1 MGFPFFKQYDAMDC
15 GPTCLQM
22 IAKHYGKKYPLE
34 FLREQ
39 CFLTREGV
47 SLLGISEAA
56 EKIGFR
62 TMAVKV
68 PLKKMVEQAPL
79 PTVLH
84 WNQQHF
90 VVLYKVKKDIFFIAD
105 PAHGLIKLSKAEFL
119 KSWSSDGQNGIALLI
134 EPTEEFVNS
143 SLDKEEKKKG
153 FSFLFPYLRPYKS
166 YIVQLILSMVIA
178 GGLSLIFP
186 FLTQSLVDFGI
197 QHQNIGFVKLILF
210 SQLALFI
217 GSTAIEMI
225 RAWLML
231 HMNNRIQ
238 ITLISDF
245 LWKLM
250 RLPMKF
256 FDTKLIGDI
265 KQRINDHN
273 RVQSFLTGTAL
284 STLFSSI
291 NMIVFMVVLGIY
303 SLQILGVFI
312 SFSVLGVIWIL
323 LFLKRRKKLDYLR
336 FQKMSDNE
344 DVLFELITG
353 MQEVKLNNAE
363 TKKRWGWERVQAQ
376 LFHVNIKSLALGQY
390 QQIGSVFFNQSK
402 NIFISYIAA
411 MEVIGGS
418 MTLGMMLS
426 VSYIIGQLNS
436 PIQQILGFVQD
447 AQDAKISLDRLSE
460 IHSRKNED
468 DGELSLLK
476 VEKGGNISFDNL
488 LDNAVFEEEESLIGS
503 SISHRGVKGIKIE
516 NLSFQYEGSKSPY
529 VLKDINLLIP
539 EGKVTA
545 IVGTSGSGKTTLIK
559 LLLKFYD
566 PQKGELQVNDINLKQ
581 IPPRYW
587 RSQCGSVMQEGM
599 IFSDTIAQN
608 IAVSDDQVD
617 YRKLSYALKIANIYD
632 FVQDLPLGVNT
643 KIGNSGSGIST
654 GQKQRLLIA
663 RAIYKSP
670 NYLFFDEATSALD
683 AANERTIIENL
694 NKVFENKTVV
704 VVAHRLSTVKHA
716 DQIVVLEKGEL
727 VELGTHESLV
737 AEKGKYYNLVKNQL
751 ELGS

>member
-1 MGFPFFKQYDAMDC
+1 MAFPFYKQYDAMDC

-22 IAKHYGKKYPLE
+22 ISKHYGKKYSLE

-47 SLLGISEAA
+47 SLLGISEGA
-56 EKIGFR
+56 EKIGLR

-68 PLKKMVEQAPL
+68 PLTKLVEHAPL
-79 PTVLH
+79 PSILH

-90 VVLYKVKKDIFFIAD
+90 VVLYKVKRDTFYIAD
-105 PAHGLIKLSKAEFL
+105 PAHGLMKLSKEDFL
-119 KSWSSDGQNGIALLI
+119 QSWASEGNHGVALLI
-134 EPTEEFVNS
+134 EPTESFMSS
-143 SLDKEEKKKG
+143 SLDKEVKKKG
-153 FSFLFPYLRPYKS
+153 FSFLFPYLKPYKN

-178 GGLSLIFP
+178 GGLSLVFP

-210 SQLALFI
+210 SQLALFV

-273 RVQSFLTGTAL
+273 RVQSFLTGSAL
-284 STLFSSI
+284 STLFSTI
-291 NMIVFMVVLGIY
+291 NMLVFMVVLGIY
-303 SLQILGVFI
+303 SLKILGVFVV
-312 SFSVLGVIWIL
+312 FSLLGVLWIL
-323 LFLKRRKKLDYLR
+323 LFLKRRKKLDCLR

-344 DVLFELITG
+344 DVLFELITS
-353 MQEVKLNNAE
+353 MQEIKLNNAE

-411 MEVIGGS
+411 IEVIGGS

-436 PIQQILGFVQD
+436 PIQQILGFVQS

-468 DGELSLLK
+468 EGELSLLK
-476 VEKGGNISFDNL
+476 VEQGGTIAFDNL
-488 LDNAVFEEEESLIGS
+488 LDNAIETQEDSLFGDTLN
-503 SISHRGVKGIKIE
+503 KNALNGIKLE
-516 NLSFQYEGSKSPY
+516 NLSFQYEGAKSAY

-566 PQKGELQVNDINLKQ
+566 GQKGDIHVNDINLNN

-587 RSQCGSVMQEGM
+587 RSQCGSVMQEGVV
-599 IFSDTIAQN
+599 FSDTIAQN
-608 IAVSDDQVD
+608 IAVSDEQVD
-617 YRKLSYALKIANIYD
+617 FKKLSYALKVANIYE
-632 FVQDLPLGVNT
+632 FVQELPLGVNT
-643 KIGNSGSGIST
+643 KIGNAGSGIST

-663 RAIYKSP
+663 RAIYKNP

-683 AANERTIIENL
+683 AENEKTIIENL
-694 NKVFENKTVV
+694 DRVFSRPLKR
-704 VVAHRLSTVKHA
+704 A
-716 DQIVVLEKGEL
+716 G
-727 VELGTHESLV
+727 VEYLCTFRG
-737 AEKGKYYNLVKNQL
+737 
-751 ELGS
+751 

>member
-1 MGFPFFKQYDAMDC
+1 MGFTLYKQYDAMDC

-22 IAKHYGKKYPLE
+22 IAKHYGKKYTLE
-34 FLREQ
+34 YLRQQ

-56 EKIGFR
+56 ETIGLR

-68 PLKKMVEQAPL
+68 PLQKLVKQAPL
-79 PTVLH
+79 PTILH

-90 VVLYKVKKDIFFIAD
+90 VVLYQIKKDIFYIAD
-105 PAHGLIKLSKAEFL
+105 PAHGLIKLTQSDFL
-119 KSWSSDGQNGIALLI
+119 KSWSTDGQNGIALLV
-134 EPTEEFVNS
+134 EPTESFLQKDVS
-143 SLDKEEKKKG
+143 KEQKKKG
-153 FSFLFPYLRPYKS
+153 FSFLFPYLKPYKN
-166 YIVQLILSMVIA
+166 YIFQLVLSMVIA
-178 GGLSLIFP
+178 GGLSLILP

-197 QHQNIGFVKLILF
+197 QQQNMGFVRLVLF
-210 SQLALFI
+210 SQLALFV

-273 RVQSFLTGTAL
+273 RVQSFLTGSAL

-303 SLQILGVFI
+303 SLKILGVFVL
-312 SFSVLGVIWIL
+312 FSLFGIAWIV
-323 LFLKRRKKLDYLR
+323 LFLQKRKKLDYLR

-353 MQEVKLNNAE
+353 MQEIKLNNAE

-390 QQIGSVFFNQSK
+390 QQIGSVFFNQTK
-402 NIFISYIAA
+402 NILVSYIAA
-411 MEVIGGS
+411 VEVMGGS

-436 PIQQILGFVQD
+436 PIQQILGFVQN
-447 AQDAKISLDRLSE
+447 AQDAKISLDRLGE

-468 DGELSLLK
+468 EGELSSLK
-476 VEKGGNISFDNL
+476 VAKDGSISFENL
-488 LDNAVFEEEESLIGS
+488 LDSAILQENLTSKKSEKL
-503 SISHRGVKGIKIE
+503 KGIKIE

-529 VLKDINLLIP
+529 VLEDIDLFIP

-559 LLLKFYD
+559 LLLKFYES
-566 PQKGELQVNDINLKQ
+566 QKGEIGVNDVNLKR
-581 IPPRYW
+581 IPPSYW
-587 RSQCGSVMQEGM
+587 RSKCGSVMQEGL

-608 IAVSDDQVD
+608 IALSEDQID
-617 YRKLSYALKIANIYD
+617 AKKLSYALKVANIYD
-632 FVQDLPLGVNT
+632 FVHDLPLGINT

-663 RAIYKSP
+663 RAVYKNP
-670 NYLFFDEATSALD
+670 QYLFFDEATSALD
-683 AANERTIIENL
+683 SENERRIIENL
-694 NKVFENKTVV
+694 DQVFKDKTVV

-716 DQIVVLEKGEL
+716 DQIVVLETGKIVEIGDHKTL
-727 VELGTHESLV
+727 VQK
-737 AEKGKYYNLVKNQL
+737 KGKYFNLVKNQL
-751 ELGS
+751 ELGN